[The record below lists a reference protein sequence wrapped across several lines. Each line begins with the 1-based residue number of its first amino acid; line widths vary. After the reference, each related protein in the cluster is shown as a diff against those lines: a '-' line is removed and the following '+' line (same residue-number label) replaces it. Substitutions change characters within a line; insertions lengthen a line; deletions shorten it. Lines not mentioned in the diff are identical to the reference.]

1 MMLFAGLMV
10 FGLIFPSAFS
20 IIMKIVS
27 VTFLIPL
34 MFFGPGAMAFFAAF
48 LFGNAQWD
56 MSTYLTYCLIWG
68 TIPGLITAKMTLI
81 G

>member
-10 FGLIFPSAFS
+10 FGFIFPSAFT
-20 IIMKIVS
+20 IIMRIVS

-34 MFFGPGAMAFFAAF
+34 MFFGPGFLAFFFAYV
-48 LFGNAQWD
+48 FGHAEWS
-56 MSTYLTYCLIWG
+56 MSSYMMYCLIFG